1 MKYLLFFLSL
11 IALQARAQKSD
22 LIVTATGDSLF
33 GKVRITGSSI
43 YIQNAGGI
51 EQSVEPSTVQVVRYA
66 NNKEKLVHR
75 GRLYT
80 YSDNLWDLEKNF
92 YPKGAIDTV
101 LLLTS
106 IYETPKMSLYE
117 AKDKMNSTYY
127 FYKMPTDP
135 APVQL
140 VVHYY
145 LSESNSSSVRGFR
158 MSGDPQSQVIM
169 VTERGFAN
177 QLRTIMQGCTR
188 IDPTAWDVLDYRVYS
203 LKYVIRQFNK
213 CD

>member
-1 MKYLLFFLSL
+1 MKYLLFFFVL
-11 IALQARAQKSD
+11 IALQAKAQKSD
-22 LIVTATGDSLF
+22 FIVNTNGDTLF
-33 GKVRITGSSI
+33 GKIRIAGNRI
-43 YIQNAGGI
+43 YLENMAGK
-51 EQSVEPSTVQVVRYA
+51 ETVVEPATIRLLRYA
-66 NNKEKLVHR
+66 NNKEKLVHQ

-80 YSDNLWDLEKNF
+80 YTDNLWDLEKN
-92 YPKGAIDTV
+92 YYHKSAIDTF
-101 LLLTS
+101 LLLTP
-106 IYETPKMSLYE
+106 IYDTPKMSLYE

-127 FYKMPTDP
+127 FYKMPSDP

-145 LSESNSSSVRGFR
+145 LSESNSRSLRGAR

-188 IDPTAWDVLDYRVYS
+188 IDPTAWDVLDYRDYS